1 MTNITLIFLL
11 MQVVDNQIHNSRF
24 GLISAFI
31 WGVIYSVNTPY
42 TLDFVIHSI
51 VGGALSFI
59 GGVTLKFIWETVVKK
74 ITKKVD

>member
-31 WGVIYSVNTPY
+31 WGVIYSANTPY
-42 TLDFVIHSI
+42 TLDFVIHRRRCFVLYRWCDLEVPLGDRS
-51 VGGALSFI
+51 
-59 GGVTLKFIWETVVKK
+59 KE
-74 ITKKVD
+74 DY